1 MADHSLLA
9 WIALSIGLALT
20 PGPDTMIVAGNAAR
34 NGVRGGM
41 AAVAGIAVGGLWYM
55 ALCGFG
61 FLSVLTVFPTLFT
74 IVKFAGAAYLAW
86 LGIRALTGAIRP
98 AAGGEA
104 LRASSRP
111 FRQGLL
117 TTSLNPKVALFF
129 LAILPQFVGQD
140 AGAPVRGMLLIGIAY
155 GIGALWLSGVALAV
169 ARAGRAVRSSSVMR
183 WFEGALGTAYL
194 ALAGRMALV
203 RNI

>member
-1 MADHSLLA
+1 MVDHSILA
-9 WIALSIGLALT
+9 WIALSIGLAVT

-34 NGVRGGM
+34 NGVRGGL
-41 AAVAGIAVGGLWYM
+41 AAIAGIATGGVWYM

-61 FLSVLTVFPTLFT
+61 FLSVLAIFPTLFA
-74 IVKFAGAAYLAW
+74 IVKFAGAGYIAW
-86 LGIRALTGAIRP
+86 LGVRALMGAVRP
-98 AAGGEA
+98 VAGTDVQRG
-104 LRASSRP
+104 SSRP

-129 LAILPQFVGQD
+129 LAILPQFVGQTAD
-140 AGAPVRGMLLIGIAY
+140 APMRGVLLIGIAY
-155 GIGALWLSGVALAV
+155 AIGSIWLTGVAIVA
-169 ARAGRAVRSSSVMR
+169 ARASRAVRSSMVKR